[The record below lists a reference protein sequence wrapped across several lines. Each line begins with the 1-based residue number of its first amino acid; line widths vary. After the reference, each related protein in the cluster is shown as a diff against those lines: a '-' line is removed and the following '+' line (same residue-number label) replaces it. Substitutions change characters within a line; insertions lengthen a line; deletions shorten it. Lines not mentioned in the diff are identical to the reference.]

1 MSRAVEKS
9 PRALTGNG
17 LPQKKKKN
25 LAPPALCILDAA
37 AGFIS
42 AALKYLCTITQTP
55 LPLSIAA
62 ACHSEEKAL
71 LSMK

>member
-1 MSRAVEKS
+1 MFYEQGSGEIS
-9 PRALTGNG
+9 TG
-17 LPQKKKKN
+17 LDRKWFAAKKN

-42 AALKYLCTITQTP
+42 AALKYLCTITQTA

-62 ACHSEEKAL
+62 ACHSEEKPFCR
-71 LSMK
+71 